1 MIIPDKK
8 KAATI
13 IISQMHGYPESGEE
27 KGEASD
33 DESECEAL
41 GRELLDAL
49 AAKDGMA
56 AYDAVKAIFMKAD
69 SEPHEEY
76 EDEEEE
82 GY

>member
-13 IISQMHGYPESGEE
+13 IISQMHGYPEDKESDEGESV
-27 KGEASD
+27 EA
-33 DESECEAL
+33 ECEAL
-41 GRELLDAL
+41 GKELLDAL

-56 AYDAVKAIFMKAD
+56 AYDAVKAIFLKVDA
-69 SEPHEEY
+69 EPHEEY
-76 EDEEEE
+76 EEEEE

>member
-13 IISQMHGYPESGEE
+13 IISQMHGYPDEE
-27 KGEASD
+27 KSEQSD
-33 DESECEAL
+33 DEGSECEAL
-41 GRELLDAL
+41 GQELLDAL
-49 AAKDGMA
+49 AAKDAMA
-56 AYDAVKAIFMKAD
+56 AYDAVKAIFLKVD

>member
-13 IISQMHGYPESGEE
+13 IISQMHGYPDEE
-27 KGEASD
+27 KAEQPAD
-33 DESECEAL
+33 DDECEAL

-49 AAKDGMA
+49 AAKDAMA
-56 AYDAVKAIFMKAD
+56 AYDAVKAIFLKVD

-76 EDEEEE
+76 EEEEE
-82 GY
+82 GEEGY

>member
-13 IISQMHGYPESGEE
+13 IISQMHGYPESSEE
-27 KGEASD
+27 KGESSD
-33 DESECEAL
+33 DDECEAL

-69 SEPHEEY
+69 AEPHEEY
-76 EDEEEE
+76 EEEE
-82 GY
+82 GEEGY